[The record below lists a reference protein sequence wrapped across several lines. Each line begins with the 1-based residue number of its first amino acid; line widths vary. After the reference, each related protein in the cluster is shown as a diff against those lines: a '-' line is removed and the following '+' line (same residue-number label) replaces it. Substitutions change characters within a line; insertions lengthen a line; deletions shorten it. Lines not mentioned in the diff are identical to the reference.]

1 MQRRIHNCQMRTAQK
16 RAYTPGPVS
25 LSTETG
31 SENTYVFNND
41 DELELDRPLK
51 VSSSGSQSATT

>member
-1 MQRRIHNCQMRTAQK
+1 MRTAQK